1 MSLILDALKKTE
13 TQKENPEGHTENK
26 ADATTT
32 PTTESGK
39 DNFDIPPLEAKA
51 SPLAAFTDPS
61 NKKRLIILGVL
72 VGVCVLMLVFT
83 TFGRGIKT
91 LFNFGKKTTPEIVTQ
106 APVVTKQEKKE
117 TKPDEQEIIKLKK
130 EAIALFLSGKYIESS
145 DIYKKLINI
154 VPDKAEIYNNYGLSL
169 KKAGR
174 KTEAKQ
180 AYQIALA
187 LNETYP
193 ESLNNLAAIE
203 ISEQK
208 YNDAKK
214 KLEIAVDVKPN
225 YMDAHL
231 HLAICLEKMGDLD
244 DAIIHYEKFLEL
256 SEGKITRNIRLQV
269 ESRLA
274 VLKEDFAKIK

>member
-1 MSLILDALKKTE
+1 M
-13 TQKENPEGHTENK
+13 
-26 ADATTT
+26 
-32 PTTESGK
+32 
-39 DNFDIPPLEAKA
+39 
-51 SPLAAFTDPS
+51 
-61 NKKRLIILGVL
+61 
-72 VGVCVLMLVFT
+72 
-83 TFGRGIKT
+83 
-91 LFNFGKKTTPEIVTQ
+91 
-106 APVVTKQEKKE
+106 
-117 TKPDEQEIIKLKK
+117 
-130 EAIALFLSGKYIESS
+130 ESS
-145 DIYKKLINI
+145 DIYKKLINLI
-154 VPDKAEIYNNYGLSL
+154 PDKAEIYNNYGLSL

-203 ISEQK
+203 LSEQK
-208 YNDAKK
+208 YNEAKK
-214 KLEIAVDVKPN
+214 KLEIAVDVKPS

-244 DAIIHYEKFLEL
+244 DAILHYEKFLEL

-274 VLKEDFAKIK
+274 VLKDDFSQIK